1 MKIGD
6 NVTYKVGGKIHYAKI
21 VWISNTNATV
31 ETEQGTRDNLPI
43 SQLKLA

>member
-6 NVTYKVGGKIHYAKI
+6 KVTYMVGGKTHKAKI

-31 ETEQGTRDNLPI
+31 ETEQGTRDNLPL